1 MVPVSSLLNPSPP
14 SSDYLNDSGE
24 ASSRSHTPAYTTL
37 SSPPK
42 KQKMSKAAATFVK
55 GKPKGEVNFPP
66 FEVQDQTTAMEHQN
80 YEVQPIGQISDY
92 PKRIPYNSDK
102 KTFQQKTG
110 RDGFEGMF
118 HSLPSKSH
126 GLGSLK

>member
-1 MVPVSSLLNPSPP
+1 
-14 SSDYLNDSGE
+14 
-24 ASSRSHTPAYTTL
+24 
-37 SSPPK
+37 
-42 KQKMSKAAATFVK
+42 MSKAAATFVK
-55 GKPKGEVNFPP
+55 GKPNGEVNFPP
-66 FEVQDQTTAMEHQN
+66 FEVQDRTTAIEHQK

-110 RDGFEGMF
+110 RDGFEGMS

-126 GLGSLK
+126 GLGLLK